1 MQTDKFTALLRNAVM
16 AAQNDA
22 LAANHQK
29 FTAMHLLRALLA
41 DDNVTLRSLVGRAGG
56 DIDGLSAAL
65 DKSLAAIPAV
75 TGSGADQLQLDID
88 LARILQAAEGEAKT
102 LGDSFLAVD
111 ALLLAMVK
119 SKGEVGRLLSGAG
132 LDAARVSAA
141 IAEMRKGRTADSDA
155 AEDSYEAL
163 SKFTTDVTD
172 AARRGKLDPVIGRE
186 AEVRRTIQILAR
198 RTKNNP
204 VLIGEPGVGKTAIV
218 EGLAPVSYTHL
229 TLPTT
234 VRV

>member
-1 MQTDKFTALLRNAVM
+1 MQTDKFTALVRNAVM

-29 FTAMHLLRALLA
+29 VTAMHLLRALLA

-56 DIDGLSAAL
+56 DINGLSAAL

-119 SKGEVGRLLSGAG
+119 SKGEFGRLLSGAG
-132 LDAARVSAA
+132 LEVN
-141 IAEMRKGRTADSDA
+141 AE
-155 AEDSYEAL
+155 
-163 SKFTTDVTD
+163 
-172 AARRGKLDPVIGRE
+172 
-186 AEVRRTIQILAR
+186 ILR
-198 RTKNNP
+198 
-204 VLIGEPGVGKTAIV
+204 
-218 EGLAPVSYTHL
+218 GLASSNVDAFHSTGWNRVAP
-229 TLPTT
+229 PTT
-234 VRV
+234 GRIGPSRVIAAKRLKN

>member
-1 MQTDKFTALLRNAVM
+1 MQTDKFTALVRNAVM

-29 FTAMHLLRALLA
+29 VTAMHLLRALLA

-56 DIDGLSAAL
+56 DINGLSAAL

-119 SKGEVGRLLSGAG
+119 SKNKSKGEVGRLLSGAG

-141 IAEMRKGRTADSDA
+141 IADMRKGRTADSDA

-186 AEVRRTIQILAR
+186 AEV
-198 RTKNNP
+198 
-204 VLIGEPGVGKTAIV
+204 
-218 EGLAPVSYTHL
+218 
-229 TLPTT
+229 
-234 VRV
+234 

>member
-1 MQTDKFTALLRNAVM
+1 MQTDKFTALVRNAVM

-29 FTAMHLLRALLA
+29 VTAMHLLRALLA

-119 SKGEVGRLLSGAG
+119 SKGEFGRLLSGAG
-132 LDAARVSAA
+132 LDAARVVVV
-141 IAEMRKGRTADSDA
+141 EWYDFG
-155 AEDSYEAL
+155 
-163 SKFTTDVTD
+163 
-172 AARRGKLDPVIGRE
+172 
-186 AEVRRTIQILAR
+186 TISGS
-198 RTKNNP
+198 
-204 VLIGEPGVGKTAIV
+204 V
-218 EGLAPVSYTHL
+218 
-229 TLPTT
+229 
-234 VRV
+234 

>member
-1 MQTDKFTALLRNAVM
+1 MQTDKFTALVRNAVV

-29 FTAMHLLRALLA
+29 ITAMHLLRALLA
-41 DDNVTLRSLVGRAGG
+41 DDNVTVRSLIGRAGG
-56 DIDGLSAAL
+56 DLGVLQAGL
-65 DKSLAAIPAV
+65 DKSIAAIPAV

-88 LARILQAAEGEAKT
+88 LARVLQQAESESKT

-111 ALLLAMVK
+111 ALLLAMAR
-119 SKGEVGRLLSGAG
+119 SKGEIGRILSAAGIDAGRLAT
-132 LDAARVSAA
+132 A
-141 IAEMRKGRTADSDA
+141 ITDMRKGRTADSDA

-163 SKFTTDVTD
+163 AKFTTDVTD

-198 RTKNNP
+198 RT
-204 VLIGEPGVGKTAIV
+204 
-218 EGLAPVSYTHL
+218 
-229 TLPTT
+229 
-234 VRV
+234 